1 MNQQPEPSD
10 HSVPQPPKR
19 SISPDRSAADLV
31 VGKRFIAPT
40 SGNIYYENSFVIE
53 DSFYRSRQP
62 KTTHWS
68 IAWSDLMMTMFILF
82 LSLFVYQAA
91 HEDFLVSHTPEVI
104 GGSTTEALDIEKDRD
119 LITPIVPLKH
129 KAPLITAGT
138 IKKVETVK
146 IAPID
151 VDIVFQENGDLV
163 RQLTEPPTQQ
173 ETAATETEAT
183 PEVTIKETIKEE
195 FAPTQNFPIL
205 SSTADIIEP
214 APLLPDKVEAPPV
227 EEKPDRFSGI
237 YDKSQLTLTTNKLN
251 DFASVDLV
259 PDTTMRIIL
268 TGDLLFSTGQADL
281 SVDARE
287 SLRKIAAI
295 IKNTPYMINVIG
307 HTDNLPMHS
316 TLFATNWELSV
327 VRASRVTRFLIE
339 EMGMRPEQFIVSG
352 YGANRPRQPNT
363 NVINRAANRRVEI
376 IISKRM
382 PPAVKATSENLL

>member
-1 MNQQPEPSD
+1 MNQQPEPSE
-10 HSVPQPPKR
+10 HSDPQPPKR
-19 SISPDRSAADLV
+19 SLSPDHSAADLI
-31 VGKRFIAPT
+31 VGKRFISPT
-40 SGNIYYENSFVIE
+40 TQSIYLENSFVIE
-53 DSFYRSRQP
+53 DAFYRSRQP

-104 GGSTTEALDIEKDRD
+104 GGSTTEALDIEKDSD

-146 IAPID
+146 IDPID

-163 RQLTEPPTQQ
+163 RQETEPTTEQ
-173 ETAATETEAT
+173 ETVAAETEAT
-183 PEVTIKETIKEE
+183 PEVSIKEVIEE
-195 FAPTQNFPIL
+195 EPAPTPNFPIL
-205 SSTADIIEP
+205 SSTEDIIEP
-214 APLLPDKVEAPPV
+214 APLLPDAEKVAAV

-281 SVDARE
+281 STDARE

-327 VRASRVTRFLIE
+327 VRASRVARFLIE

-352 YGANRPRQPNT
+352 YGPNRPRRPNT
-363 NVINRAANRRVEI
+363 NVTNRAANRRVEI